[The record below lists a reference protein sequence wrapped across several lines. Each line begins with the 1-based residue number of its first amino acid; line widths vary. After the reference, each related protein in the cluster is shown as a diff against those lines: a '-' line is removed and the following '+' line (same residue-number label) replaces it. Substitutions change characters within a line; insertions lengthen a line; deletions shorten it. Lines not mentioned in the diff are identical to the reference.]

1 MPTDTEALQ
10 SLAQEKE
17 NDMCKELVENLPFEL
32 PFAFP
37 SFPGNKYQQIASAL
51 PRQSRL
57 YTTHIKY
64 CNSLRNEP

>member
-37 SFPGNKYQQIASAL
+37 SFPGNKY
-51 PRQSRL
+51 
-57 YTTHIKY
+57 
-64 CNSLRNEP
+64 